1 MPEEKIVEMKK
12 EFLVRFAMGIASS
25 DGTEDLI
32 QNWIP
37 DIKAVERSGDRGFR
51 FWEVMADVIRQCLE
65 QDIAKAEAA
74 QDTADQYLRKIRRGI
89 RVLDKLSE
97 NPSQ

>member
-1 MPEEKIVEMKK
+1 
-12 EFLVRFAMGIASS
+12 
-25 DGTEDLI
+25 
-32 QNWIP
+32 
-37 DIKAVERSGDRGFR
+37 
-51 FWEVMADVIRQCLE
+51 MADVIRQCLE